1 LAPGIVCQPAR
12 SPDKR
17 TRRSLGGSRLTA
29 NLPPWL
35 AAIIVSPFVGSFLG
49 VLIRRLPLEQR
60 VMLDR
65 SRCEACGHVLGMRD
79 LLPIGS
85 YLALRGRCRFCG
97 TAIAPFHWAVELAAV
112 AVAVTVALV
121 SPDVPSLWCGCVL
134 GWGLLALAWIDW
146 RHLILP
152 DALTLPLVLLG
163 LGATVWLDPE
173 ALADHAAAAA
183 LAYLLFRLIAWT
195 YRRLRGR
202 DGLGEGDAKLMAA
215 AGAWVGITALSSVLL
230 GGALLTLLAA
240 VISALRSGGGLST
253 TVRLPL
259 GPGLCAALWLVWL
272 WPGL

>member
-1 LAPGIVCQPAR
+1 M
-12 SPDKR
+12 
-17 TRRSLGGSRLTA
+17 
-29 NLPPWL
+29 
-35 AAIIVSPFVGSFLG
+35 
-49 VLIRRLPLEQR
+49 LIRRLPVAQP
-60 VMLDR
+60 VTLDR
-65 SRCEACGHVLGMRD
+65 SRCETCHHVLGLRD
-79 LLPIGS
+79 LLPLGS

-97 TAIAPFHWAVELAAV
+97 TPIAPFHWMVEVAAAAIAIV
-112 AVAVTVALV
+112 AALV
-121 SPDVPSLWCGCVL
+121 SPDLPSLCCGCVL

-163 LGATVWLDPE
+163 LGATVWLAPD

-183 LAYLLFRLIAWT
+183 LAYLLFRLIAWS

-240 VISALRSGGGLST
+240 VIGAMRSGGGLNA

>member
-1 LAPGIVCQPAR
+1 MP
-12 SPDKR
+12 
-17 TRRSLGGSRLTA
+17 GGSHLTA

-35 AAIIVSPFVGSFLG
+35 AAIIVSPFIGSFLG
-49 VLIRRLPLEQR
+49 VLIRRLPVGQP

-65 SRCEACGHVLGMRD
+65 SRCEACGDVLGLRD
-79 LLPIGS
+79 LLPVGS
-85 YLALRGRCRFCG
+85 YLVLRGRCRFCG
-97 TAIAPFHWAVELAAV
+97 TRIAPFHWAVEVAAV
-112 AVAVTVALV
+112 AVAVAAALM
-121 SPDVPSLWCGCVL
+121 SPDASTLCCSCVL

-163 LGATVWLDPE
+163 LGASLWLQPE
-173 ALADHAAAAA
+173 ALANHAAAAA

-215 AGAWVGITALSSVLL
+215 AGAWVGIIALSSVLL
-230 GGALLTLLAA
+230 GGAFLTLLAA
-240 VISALRSGGGLST
+240 VIGAARRRGGLSA
-253 TVRLPL
+253 TVQLPL

-272 WPGL
+272 LPNL